1 MDLCQTLTPRR
12 KPETLMPIDKPKREP
27 KSQNRAKFK
36 RGRNYRGRNFRS
48 APRNERVSDDTNE
61 APRRGIYMRPKVTK
75 ERRRLFTFSP
85 KIGRLEN

>member
-36 RGRNYRGRNFRS
+36 RGRNFRS
-48 APRNERVSDDTNE
+48 ATRNERVSDDTNE
-61 APRRGIYMRPKVTK
+61 VPKRGIYMRPKVTK